1 MYEVFEVATC
11 KRVDLVS
18 IRGSITNNWLE
29 ENMENIHREL
39 DKIGLDMDGIADITP
54 RDDKSL
60 SLYFIKDFDCEIY
73 RKPFRGYPL
82 REGDAV
88 NFGEEAIR
96 NLEKK
101 NKDQEID
108 TTMFVHRVIHD
119 DALDEIHYLMK
130 YLIDDGSDVCEIKI
144 DDTRKHRESGI
155 TLL

>member
-18 IRGSITNNWLE
+18 IRGKINESWLE

-39 DKIGLDMDGIADITP
+39 SKIGLDMDGIVDITP
-54 RDDKSL
+54 RDEKSL
-60 SLYFIKDFDCEIY
+60 SLYFIKDFGCEIY

-88 NFGEEAIR
+88 NFGDEAVK
-96 NLEKK
+96 NLMEK
-101 NKDQEID
+101 NSGQEVD
-108 TTMFVHRVIHD
+108 TTQIIHRVVHD

-130 YLIDDGSDVCEIKI
+130 YLIDDGSDACEIRI
-144 DDTRKHRESGI
+144 DDTRKHGSGI